1 MDYQIPVDAD
11 TVSELVRSS
20 LEEMLDI
27 NLHSGEDDEYT
38 RALIAS
44 MMIVLEYYSTKEQY
58 EEFLYEQEEQI
69 RAFNDLLS
77 SPSRGINNVET
88 VEESDGSLTISF
100 NADDATRDQLA
111 AKGVEYSVLRGILD
125 YPSLDDLIRWAQR
138 GKQEE
143 NTDDI
148 MKRFNEARAERDDEL
163 WQAESN
169 Y

>member
-58 EEFLYEQEEQI
+58 EEFLYEQEETI

-77 SPSRGINNVET
+77 AASRGINNVET

-100 NADDATRDQLA
+100 NADDETRDQLA

-143 NTDDI
+143 KTDDI

>member
-77 SPSRGINNVET
+77 SPSRGINKVET

-100 NADDATRDQLA
+100 NADDETRDQLA

-143 NTDDI
+143 KTDDI